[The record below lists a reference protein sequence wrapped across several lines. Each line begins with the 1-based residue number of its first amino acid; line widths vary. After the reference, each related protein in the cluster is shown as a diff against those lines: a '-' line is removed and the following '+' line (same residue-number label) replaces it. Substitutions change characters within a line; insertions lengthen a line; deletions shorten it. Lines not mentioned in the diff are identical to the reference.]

1 MNGVTN
7 KVLSRALCSSFNSQ
21 TGTNFTKTIF
31 PYWDPTMTLNKELF
45 FMPTL
50 FRGPSVS
57 SSDLADEKTKSE
69 LGPMSHKLARMCSES
84 TLNNSGDPKKK
95 PLLFGFDETQSKLLS
110 SKFDH
115 APVKQEDPNQT
126 SYQSL
131 ISQLVDKVT
140 KDMYGKTDNID
151 TARVDREKEKKLA
164 DSEKDE
170 ELPFDLTI
178 KKVRSKQASPC
189 MMPYVSDPNV
199 HGAYSTKQEIVGKDS
214 DSSQQSSAFK
224 GASDSIEILRKLK
237 HKVLKKSPQR
247 RGSPSSHTAS
257 NTVKAKASARA
268 RSTSKNDVNASL
280 MCSPFH
286 AAQERE
292 RRKHMMVMISL
303 VCYQGNSSIYNASFS
318 YFIS

>member
-7 KVLSRALCSSFNSQ
+7 KVLSKALCSSFNSQ

-45 FMPTL
+45 FIPTL
-50 FRGPSVS
+50 FKSPSVS
-57 SSDLADEKTKSE
+57 TSDLVDEEIKSE

-84 TLNNSGDPKKK
+84 TLNNSEDPKKK
-95 PLLFGFDETQSKLLS
+95 PLLFGFDETQSKLLG

-115 APVKQEDPNQT
+115 AATKQEEPHQT

-140 KDMYGKTDNID
+140 KDMYGKTDNTD
-151 TARVDREKEKKLA
+151 TDRERKLT

-170 ELPFDLTI
+170 ELPFDLTM
-178 KKVRSKQASPC
+178 KKPRSKKTSPC
-189 MMPYVSDPNV
+189 MMPYASDPNV
-199 HGAYSTKQEIVGKDS
+199 HGAYSTKQEIVGNDS
-214 DSSQQSSAFK
+214 DRSQQSSALK

-237 HKVLKKSPQR
+237 HKVLKKSPQP
-247 RGSPSSHTAS
+247 RGSLSTHTAS
-257 NTVKAKASARA
+257 NTVKPKASARA

-303 VCYQGNSSIYNASFS
+303 VCYHGNSSIYNASFS
-318 YFIS
+318 FFIS

>member
-7 KVLSRALCSSFNSQ
+7 KVLSKALCSSFNSQ

-50 FRGPSVS
+50 FKGPSVS
-57 SSDLADEKTKSE
+57 SSDLVDEETKSE

-95 PLLFGFDETQSKLLS
+95 PLLFGFDETQSKLLG

-115 APVKQEDPNQT
+115 AATKQEDPHQT

-140 KDMYGKTDNID
+140 KDMYGKTDNTD
-151 TARVDREKEKKLA
+151 TDRVERERKLT

-170 ELPFDLTI
+170 ELPFDLTV
-178 KKVRSKQASPC
+178 KKLRSKKASSGIIS
-189 MMPYVSDPNV
+189 YVSDPDV

-214 DSSQQSSAFK
+214 DSSKHSSAFR

-237 HKVLKKSPQR
+237 HKVLKKSPQP
-247 RGSPSSHTAS
+247 RGSPSTHTAS
-257 NTVKAKASARA
+257 NTVKPKASARA

-303 VCYQGNSSIYNASFS
+303 VCYHGNSSIYNASFS
-318 YFIS
+318 FFIS